1 MFCDVED
8 DTLRPNPAVI
18 DVWIHF
24 SDGKDKPFSIRCDYH
39 LAGESEDDFKWVS
52 DRFENT
58 LYFVNADNAIQHM
71 LENYLDDSHTIHSIY
86 VEKDWDWLCVHKNIQ
101 DPRQSFRHGYGK
113 GLTY

>member
-8 DTLRPNPAVI
+8 DTLSPNPAVI
-18 DVWIHF
+18 DVWIHQ
-24 SDGKDKPFSIRCDYH
+24 SAGKDNPFSIRYDYFDNGS
-39 LAGESEDDFKWVS
+39 ADEFKWVE

-71 LENYLDDSHTIHSIY
+71 LENYLDDSHTIQTIY
-86 VEKDWDWLCVHKNIQ
+86 VERDMDWLCVHKNIQ

>member
-18 DVWIHF
+18 DVWIHD
-24 SDGKDKPFSIRCDYH
+24 SGDGLDKPFSIRYDYRD
-39 LAGESEDDFKWVS
+39 EIKFVNVD
-52 DRFENT
+52 DRFGNR